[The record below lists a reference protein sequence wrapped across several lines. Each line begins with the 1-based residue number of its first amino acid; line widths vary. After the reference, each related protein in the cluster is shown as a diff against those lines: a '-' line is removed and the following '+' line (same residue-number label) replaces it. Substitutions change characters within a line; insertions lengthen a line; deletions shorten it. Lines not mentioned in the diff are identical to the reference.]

1 MEQTSKEVVLT
12 YETLYEF
19 LRKEKSREEL
29 QKLGESFLKDTLNYS
44 REKQQAYDDNLTK
57 NDIFSQSERDKLHI
71 QISNIRKILKDLY
84 DVRERKIVNMAIN
97 KNRANT
103 QVIDTGNLL
112 SQEQAMFGS
121 LHAVLSQYRTGILHR
136 MLELREP
143 DVLPIVLPLPSEETS
158 KEEIPAPLPHGIKK
172 IKCLDTIEQI
182 FDEDLESYGPFQVE
196 QEIELPGVLADI
208 LVSQGK
214 AVELQ

>member
-29 QKLGESFLKDTLNYS
+29 QKLDESFLKDTLNYS

-84 DVRERKIVNMAIN
+84 DIRERKIVNMAIN
-97 KNRANT
+97 RSRTNT
-103 QVIDTGNLL
+103 QVIDTGNLH

-143 DVLPIVLPLPSEETS
+143 DVLPLVLPLPTDEP

-172 IKCLDTIEQI
+172 IKCLDNIEQI
-182 FDEDLESYGPFQVE
+182 FDEEFTPYGPFQLE
-196 QEIELPGVLADI
+196 QEIELPGILADI

-214 AVELQ
+214 AIELQ

>member
-158 KEEIPAPLPHGIKK
+158 KEEIPSPLPHGIKK

-182 FDEDLESYGPFQVE
+182 FDEDLEPYGPFQVE

>member
-103 QVIDTGNLL
+103 QVIDTSNLL

-143 DVLPIVLPLPSEETS
+143 DVLPIVLPLPSEEIS
-158 KEEIPAPLPHGIKK
+158 KEDIPAPLPHGIKK

-182 FDEDLESYGPFQVE
+182 FDEDLEPYGPFQVE